1 MLNRAWTAAKQQVNA
16 VVTEV
21 VASQMTGKKFYESK
35 TFWVN
40 VVMALAV
47 TVQSKYGFVMGPE
60 MQALVITGVNL
71 VLRKITKDPIV
82 W

>member
-1 MLNRAWTAAKQQVNA
+1 MSDAKDNISAAIG
-16 VVTEV
+16 EV
-21 VASQMTGKKFYESK
+21 VSDQMTGKKFYESK

-60 MQALVITGVNL
+60 MQALVIAGVNL